1 MKPVTS
7 GGITLDDKVLKIFG
21 MILKLISLGTKCV
34 RDRSFFIQLICS
46 FRPYIKHLGKI
57 FHMFIKNFL
66 LKKYVE
72 YSIFDIRVLKR
83 SATIKS

>member
-7 GGITLDDKVLKIFG
+7 EGITLDDKVLKIFL

-57 FHMFIKNFL
+57 FIYL
-66 LKKYVE
+66 LR
-72 YSIFDIRVLKR
+72 IFF
-83 SATIKS
+83 